1 MLRLKTNGIYVKKCY
16 HILFKQCIPSA
27 ALPAPWHPV
36 CFSSTGLDGDICA
49 WFVTCHSRLQE
60 QVLHLELR
68 NVSNALVKSWKK
80 PPTLALCVT
89 GCAFTDNTTILWQR
103 STGMCQQ
110 FSYGMWF
117 CQSVLLNKCRTCGNL
132 KPVLFLWIESLYFRF
147 FF

>member
-80 PPTLALCVT
+80 PPTLALLCVWQ
-89 GCAFTDNTTILWQR
+89 DVPLLTIL
-103 STGMCQQ
+103 Q
-110 FSYGMWF
+110 FYGKDPRVCVNNFPMACDSARMF
-117 CQSVLLNKCRTCGNL
+117 CSINAGHAV
-132 KPVLFLWIESLYFRF
+132 I
-147 FF
+147 